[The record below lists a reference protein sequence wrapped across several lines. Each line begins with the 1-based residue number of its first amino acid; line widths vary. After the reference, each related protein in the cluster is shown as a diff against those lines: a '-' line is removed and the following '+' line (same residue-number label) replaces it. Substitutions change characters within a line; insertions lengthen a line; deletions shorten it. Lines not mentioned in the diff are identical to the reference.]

1 MQMTEGRIIHSY
13 LFEKLRQTPYLQK
26 VYEETIQDIGTQ
38 LTTPDILNARIDSII
53 KLIESSVKWDRS
65 LRGQTVGTMSAQSIS
80 DFHASFDKAT
90 PNRADQLIGLK
101 EWIRIKHAT
110 VKNLFGASQQ

>member
-13 LFEKLRQTPYLQK
+13 LFEKLRQTPYLQRL
-26 VYEETIQDIGTQ
+26 YEQTIQDIATQ
-38 LTTPDILNARIDSII
+38 LTTPDVLGARIDSII
-53 KLIESSVKWDRS
+53 KLIESSVKWDKS
-65 LRGQTVGTMSAQSIS
+65 LRGQTVGTKATQTINE
-80 DFHASFDKAT
+80 FYGSFDKGI

-110 VKNLFGASQQ
+110 VRNLFG